1 MKDLNEIENAVIIAI
16 LLGAHTTD
24 MIVLNRCLETR
35 YSDVCLALLSL
46 EIKGYIEYTNKN
58 MANEYGY
65 FLTEKGWLNID

>member
-1 MKDLNEIENAVIIAI
+1 MKDLNEVENAVIIAI

-24 MIVLNRCLETR
+24 MIIENRCLETR
-35 YSDVCLALLSL
+35 YSDVCLALSSL
-46 EIKGYIEYTNKN
+46 EIMGYIEYTNKN